1 MTNCTAFTTAVVV
14 AIEEGDDKGGRTV
27 GKEDL
32 GCSEKRIPVMDRMVR
47 RTARGKDGRSW
58 IQAFCRSFEFA
69 PPESTIGF
77 VGPAIYP
84 LARPLSR
91 FSTTV
96 HRKDGGK
103 ESGSL
108 LTDLSVVP
116 PPLAFR
122 LAMFEARA
130 TLNSTRLPIC
140 PAEISAT
147 VARPFA
153 TSCWIVEAG
162 KESNSFIDLDFVSS
176 PVYPFI
182 VPLAPTSRH
191 ISDPST
197 HRDSICLPTYL
208 PEINMTVS
216 HPFTTSCWKEVGKQS
231 NSLGPPNLNVSVAP
245 LARISRLRSR
255 RTRKGPRPSTLR
267 ISSRNSSMRISGRDH
282 HGPLAA
288 SRSPRWMMVH
298 PSGYDETSRFHHA
311 PATERSGCRRK
322 FCIIIEGDDDDDD
335 DDLREF
341 SSEMI

>member
-1 MTNCTAFTTAVVV
+1 
-14 AIEEGDDKGGRTV
+14 
-27 GKEDL
+27 
-32 GCSEKRIPVMDRMVR
+32 MDRMVR

-58 IQAFCRSFEFA
+58 IQAFCRSFEFT
-69 PPESTIGF
+69 PPESTIDF

-176 PVYPFI
+176 PGLSVHRAPRPNIPTHLRSLYPPRF
-182 VPLAPTSRH
+182 
-191 ISDPST
+191 D
-197 HRDSICLPTYL
+197 LP
-208 PEINMTVS
+208 PHV
-216 HPFTTSCWKEVGKQS
+216 
-231 NSLGPPNLNVSVAP
+231 
-245 LARISRLRSR
+245 LARNQHDSLTSLHDELLERSR
-255 RTRKGPRPSTLR
+255 EAVEFTQSPEPQCIR
-267 ISSRNSSMRISGRDH
+267 
-282 HGPLAA
+282 
-288 SRSPRWMMVH
+288 RSPRTH
-298 PSGYDETSRFHHA
+298 LS
-311 PATERSGCRRK
+311 
-322 FCIIIEGDDDDDD
+322 IE
-335 DDLREF
+335 
-341 SSEMI
+341 IPPHT